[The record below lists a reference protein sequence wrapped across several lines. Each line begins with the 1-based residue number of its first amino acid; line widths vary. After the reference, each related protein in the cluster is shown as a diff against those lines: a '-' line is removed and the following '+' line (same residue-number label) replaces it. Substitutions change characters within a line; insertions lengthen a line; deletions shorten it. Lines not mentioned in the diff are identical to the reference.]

1 MSKNP
6 LNIKTVTNNYTVTP
20 NDEIVLL
27 DTTSNNIN
35 VTLPSINSGNQI
47 SLIKT
52 VSNNSVNIITN
63 SVTSFLSGIGSLN
76 YISNNNSWAQNANS
90 NTNNITLTITQL
102 QTLVSSSKLQI
113 GQSYL
118 ISNPQQGGTI
128 IVKALSSN
136 QLDYNAT
143 WLRPTLLYPFGW
155 VRLTGGVS
163 GSVDSITVNGVAI
176 TTSSVSFTTSLNN
189 TATLVVANINAN
201 TATSGFRAIAILDT
215 IVVVSTTNLST
226 SLNGQ
231 TVSGTATTI
240 TLGNNQTLT
249 NGATSTIQKL
259 KIEYDISVDRIRN
272 CTDPVRNISISLS
285 ERVRALLASDPF
297 NEFRWGEDQYSNII
311 LRDTLYQNNFVANT
325 ATFRGIDA
333 NSGQITGNLIINGAS
348 IRNIKINPR
357 LSTTNGL
364 GLLVNNLVL
373 SSTSLIDACDIE
385 LGVCGNILTGTSSF
399 MRGIYQFTY
408 GVSTA
413 TTIGVCNNVLSGNSA
428 SISGINQQYNTG
440 GGSLGVNSNILSG
453 NNTLITA
460 VFQSGYGVCTV
471 NSNTLS
477 TQFQFIRNIQM
488 LGRDCTVSSNTIS
501 TGTSNIGI
509 TDIVLTGRSTSINTN
524 TIANSTLGISNIVLS
539 GQSASI
545 NNMNFAVSSNMTN
558 IVLAAQNAI
567 ITGYTFDSTMT
578 TISNIDWLASN
589 VIKMSIASPAL
600 NGGTNLGLSGSNIN
614 LALLPITKAYPVK
627 ATFEGNSL
635 VGVGASLQLGIET
648 DDTTNVMPITAITSL
663 NTLFNTTI
671 TLSKA
676 TVTNRR
682 IVAIPSGANITSGS
696 FQVFVEF
703 QVSKY

>member
-1 MSKNP
+1 MSKSP
-6 LNIKTVTNNYTVTP
+6 LNVKTVTSNYTTTP
-20 NDEIVLL
+20 NDDIIIA
-27 DTTSNNIN
+27 DTTGGSFTI
-35 VTLPSINSGNQI
+35 TLYSSPTPGSIVQI
-47 SLIKT
+47 IKT
-52 VSNNSVNIITN
+52 VSANVIVVNGSDATTPYLSNITNATYVSLNGVWTHQSTSRVTAVSVSDIQSLISGTAVSTDKQYIIT
-63 SVTSFLSGIGSLN
+63 
-76 YISNNNSWAQNANS
+76 
-90 NTNNITLTITQL
+90 
-102 QTLVSSSKLQI
+102 
-113 GQSYL
+113 
-118 ISNPQQGGTI
+118 NPQQGGSI
-128 IVKALSSN
+128 LIKGINSN

-155 VRLTGGVS
+155 VRLTGGAS
-163 GSVDSITVNGVAI
+163 GSVDSITVNSISI
-176 TTSSVSFTTSLNN
+176 TTASVPFTTSLNN
-189 TATLVVANINAN
+189 TASLVVANINAN
-201 TATSGFRAIAILDT
+201 TSTSGFRAVSILDT
-215 IVVVSTTNLST
+215 IVVIGTTTTS

-240 TLGNNQTLT
+240 TLGNSQALT
-249 NGATSTIQKL
+249 NGATSTTQQL
-259 KIEYDISVDRIRN
+259 KIEYDITSDRIRN
-272 CTDPVRNISISLS
+272 CTDPIRNINISLS
-285 ERVRALLASDPF
+285 ERVRALLATDPF
-297 NEFRWGEDQYSNII
+297 NEFRWGENQYSNII

-325 ATFRGIDA
+325 ATFRGIDS
-333 NSGQITGNLIINGAS
+333 NSGQIIGNIIINGGS

-364 GLLVNNLVL
+364 GLLNNNLIL
-373 SSTSLIDACDIE
+373 STTSLIDGCNIE

-413 TTIGVCNNVLSGNSA
+413 TTIGVCNNVLSGNNA

-460 VFQSGYGVCTV
+460 IFQSGYGACTV

-509 TDIVLTGRSTSINTN
+509 TDIVLTGRSTSINSN

-545 NNMNFAVSSNMTN
+545 NNMNFAVSSNMNN

-567 ITGYTFDSTMT
+567 ITGYTFDATMT
-578 TISNIDWLASN
+578 LISNLDWSAAN
-589 VIKMSIASPAL
+589 IITMQIASPTLTGA
-600 NGGTNLGLSGSNIN
+600 TNLGLSGSNIN
-614 LALLPITKAYPVK
+614 LGLIPIIKAYPIR
-627 ATFEGNSL
+627 ATFEGSGL
-635 VGVGASLQLGIET
+635 TGVGASLELGIET
-648 DDTTNVMPITAITSL
+648 DSTANIMPITAITSL
-663 NTLFNTTI
+663 NTLLNSTV
-671 TLSKA
+671 TLSKS

-682 IVAIPSGANITSGS
+682 IVAIPSGANITAGS

-703 QVSKY
+703 QISKY